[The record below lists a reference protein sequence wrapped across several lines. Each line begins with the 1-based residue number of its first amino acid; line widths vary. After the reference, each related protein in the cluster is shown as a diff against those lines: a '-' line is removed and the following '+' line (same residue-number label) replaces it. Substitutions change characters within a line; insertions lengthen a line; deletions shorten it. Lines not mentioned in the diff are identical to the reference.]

1 MQSSATC
8 AQVVRRKLRSKLE
21 AAANEKVLASG
32 RPLEPQIVSEPRWK
46 SNQKLDPYKVRPG
59 AFKMVLP
66 PEEEAKLQLVR
77 ASPSAAQRFFLH
89 MWHNAGSC
97 AHLARELVLALVI
110 CGVSDLPEEEAT
122 QQLVRALPH
131 PHTVT
136 SSACV
141 SGMACAGG

>member
-1 MQSSATC
+1 MQSLSTC

-59 AFKMVLP
+59 AYKMVLP

-77 ASPSAAQRFFLH
+77 APPEVSLNPLSTTALAWRCVAQC
-89 MWHNAGSC
+89 WHLCTPCTRTPTWLG
-97 AHLARELVLALVI
+97 
-110 CGVSDLPEEEAT
+110 DLWHE
-122 QQLVRALPH
+122 
-131 PHTVT
+131 
-136 SSACV
+136 
-141 SGMACAGG
+141 

>member
-1 MQSSATC
+1 MMVLALEQPLEVQTATEKQCEITDDQNSPEQSFVHSLSTC

-59 AFKMVLP
+59 AYKMVLP

-77 ASPSAAQRFFLH
+77 APPEVLLTSLSTTALGD

-97 AHLARELVLALVI
+97 AHLAWELLY
-110 CGVSDLPEEEAT
+110 ST
-122 QQLVRALPH
+122 R
-131 PHTVT
+131 
-136 SSACV
+136 
-141 SGMACAGG
+141 